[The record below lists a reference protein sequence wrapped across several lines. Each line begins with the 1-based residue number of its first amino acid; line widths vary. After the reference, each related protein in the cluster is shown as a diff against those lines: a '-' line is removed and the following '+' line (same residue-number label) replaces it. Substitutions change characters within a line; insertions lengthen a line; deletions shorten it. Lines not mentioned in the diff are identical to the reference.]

1 MKTRSFRI
9 DKRRRSYLRL
19 IGEIK
24 HALAQALAEEHAERG
39 LTMAEMART
48 LEVDRSHISR
58 KLSGETNMTLE
69 TLADLAYALDRPVKV
84 SLPSRHTAQTSNY
97 AHTASRG
104 DTPVQFHQNAQAFKT
119 ASSTAEPPLRQGP
132 GFFIQAY

>member
-19 IGEIK
+19 VSEIK
-24 HALAQALAEEHAERG
+24 HALAQALTEEHAERG
-39 LTMAEMART
+39 LTMAEMARI
-48 LEVDRSHISR
+48 LEVDRSHVSR

-84 SLPSRHTAQTSNY
+84 SLPSRPAQNGANYAQTAS
-97 AHTASRG
+97 AGSKLTQCSQSAQTPATASAKAKLDPAHG
-104 DTPVQFHQNAQAFKT
+104 SGVFMQV
-119 ASSTAEPPLRQGP
+119 
-132 GFFIQAY
+132 Y

>member
-48 LEVDRSHISR
+48 LDVDRSHISR

-84 SLPSRHTAQTSNY
+84 SLPSR
-97 AHTASRG
+97 RG
-104 DTPVQFHQNAQAFKT
+104 ATVTVAPT
-119 ASSTAEPPLRQGP
+119 EESSVGI
-132 GFFIQAY
+132 G

>member
-19 IGEIK
+19 ISEIK
-24 HALAQALAEEHAERG
+24 HALAQALTEEHAERG

-84 SLPSRHTAQTSNY
+84 SLPSRHAANGSNY
-97 AHTASRG
+97 AQTASRG
-104 DTPVQFHQNAQAFKT
+104 DTPVQFHQSAQAFTT
-119 ASSTAEPPLRQGP
+119 AYSTAKPPLSHGP

>member
-19 IGEIK
+19 VSEIK
-24 HALAQALAEEHAERG
+24 HALAQALSEEHAERG
-39 LTMAEMART
+39 LTMAEMARV

-84 SLPSRHTAQTSNY
+84 SLSSRQTQNGANY
-97 AHTASRG
+97 AHTASAG
-104 DTPVQFHQNAQAFKT
+104 SKHAQRSQSIQTLAT
-119 ASSTAEPPLRQGP
+119 ASTKAKLDPTHGSGVFMQV
-132 GFFIQAY
+132 Y

>member
-19 IGEIK
+19 ISEIK
-24 HALAQALAEEHAERG
+24 HALAQALTEEHAERG
-39 LTMAEMART
+39 LTMAEMARV

-84 SLPSRHTAQTSNY
+84 SLPSRHCGHASNY
-97 AHTASRG
+97 AQTASG
-104 DTPVQFHQNAQAFKT
+104 GNMLTKSLQHQQTSAT
-119 ASSTAEPPLRQGP
+119 ASAKIKPEPARGSGVFMQV
-132 GFFIQAY
+132 Y